1 MYIWNTG
8 TITFNEKVDEEVERI
23 VEDELMCHV
32 DCFDTKIEINEVG
45 GDIWSELE
53 HIVKKCSNLNPVS
66 NMYIEF
72 YGDYEGRYVLKDG
85 AVDCEERRFLDE
97 YTVEELKK
105 EIESRGGV
113 SCVCT
118 VDKHLNN
125 VV

>member
-8 TITFNEKVDEEVERI
+8 TITFNEKVDEEVERV

-72 YGDYEGRYVLKDG
+72 YGDYEGRYVLKGG

>member
-8 TITFNEKVDEEVERI
+8 TITFNEKVDEEVERV

-53 HIVKKCSNLNPVS
+53 HIVNKCSNLNPVS

-85 AVDCEERRFLDE
+85 TVDCEERRFLDE

-113 SCVCT
+113 SCVYT